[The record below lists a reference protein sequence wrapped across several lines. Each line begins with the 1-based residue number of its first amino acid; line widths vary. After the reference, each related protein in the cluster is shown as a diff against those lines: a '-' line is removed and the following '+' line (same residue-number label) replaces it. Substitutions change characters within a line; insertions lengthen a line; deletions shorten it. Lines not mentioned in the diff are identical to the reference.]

1 MTSKNLPKQ
10 ISDAEVARV
19 PGDQLLLF
27 PSFPTEQQEALQ
39 QLFQQG
45 VLSFDPSEVSTWTQS
60 LSSEV
65 AFFSSL
71 LDDGIDLQSIIRF
84 AHRLEAPYQYDP
96 HNLVYSFAKQKWF
109 GLEAL
114 PAKKTAEAALQEALS
129 MAVRENDISF
139 IQRILN
145 QTLQA
150 LNKVAESLEEEVG
163 ERTDG
168 LNRNS

>member
-1 MTSKNLPKQ
+1 MTSKNLAKQ
-10 ISDAEVARV
+10 LAGAEEARV

-39 QLFQQG
+39 ELFRQG

-71 LDDGIDLQSIIRF
+71 LEEGLSLEHIIRF
-84 AHRLEAPYQYDP
+84 AKKLDAPYQYDP

-109 GLEAL
+109 GLQAL
-114 PAKKTAEAALQEALS
+114 PAKKTAESALQEALAI
-129 MAVRENDISF
+129 AVRENDIAF

-150 LNKVAESLEEEVG
+150 LNKVAQSLEEELVDAAG
-163 ERTDG
+163 KGARDT
-168 LNRNS
+168 

>member
-1 MTSKNLPKQ
+1 MTSMKLPKQ
-10 ISDAEVARV
+10 IADAEEARV

-39 QLFQQG
+39 ELFRLG
-45 VLSFDPSEVSTWTQS
+45 VLSFDPSVVSTWTQS

-71 LDDGIDLQSIIRF
+71 LEEGLSIEAIIRF
-84 AHRLEAPYQYDP
+84 ASKLDAPYQYDP

-109 GLEAL
+109 GLQAL
-114 PAKKTAEAALQEALS
+114 PAKKTAEAALQEA
-129 MAVRENDISF
+129 MAIAVREHDITY

-150 LNKVAESLEEEVG
+150 LTKVAQSLQEDLEEKTGKGV
-163 ERTDG
+163 RDF
-168 LNRNS
+168 

>member
-71 LDDGIDLQSIIRF
+71 
-84 AHRLEAPYQYDP
+84 
-96 HNLVYSFAKQKWF
+96 
-109 GLEAL
+109 
-114 PAKKTAEAALQEALS
+114 
-129 MAVRENDISF
+129 
-139 IQRILN
+139 
-145 QTLQA
+145 
-150 LNKVAESLEEEVG
+150 
-163 ERTDG
+163 
-168 LNRNS
+168 